1 MTAKSYTVS
10 RQIQAPAQ
18 LVWDLLTDPS
28 SYQDWNPAVLS
39 IEGVM
44 SPGSTIKLVSVASPS
59 RTFSLTVASMQA
71 PNRMVWS
78 DGMPWG
84 LFRGVRTYQLESVGA
99 GTAFSMTEEFS
110 GPLSG
115 LIVRSIPD
123 LTESFRQFADGLKA
137 AAESATHA

>member
-1 MTAKSYTVS
+1 M
-10 RQIQAPAQ
+10 
-18 LVWDLLTDPS
+18 
-28 SYQDWNPAVLS
+28 
-39 IEGVM
+39 
-44 SPGSTIKLVSVASPS
+44 GSVP
-59 RTFSLTVASMQA
+59 
-71 PNRMVWS
+71 
-78 DGMPWG
+78 
-84 LFRGVRTYQLESVGA
+84 GVRTYQLEPAGA